1 MAREPGQA
9 INVRTGVEHPRTTPV
24 EGAPS
29 AHQSPWGEGKGAST
43 GARLQPTPL
52 CNDERVIPYH
62 AEGPTLREALAAG
75 DPSWGMWSLRACR
88 AFSGLDSK
96 IAIEVTDI
104 TTCLEL
110 VQHGVGASIG
120 HVSRVNSPTYG

>member
-1 MAREPGQA
+1 
-9 INVRTGVEHPRTTPV
+9 
-24 EGAPS
+24 
-29 AHQSPWGEGKGAST
+29 
-43 GARLQPTPL
+43 
-52 CNDERVIPYH
+52 
-62 AEGPTLREALAAG
+62 
-75 DPSWGMWSLRACR
+75 MWSLRACR